1 MTLLNFAPKNMW
13 LQILHLPLGGL
24 SHIFLC
30 SHRSDGLQDSFLLLQ
45 LPGRNKLLKSTF
57 PWEIIKPGNKIIFP
71 NLNCSTHFG
80 WSSWFVLLFFF
91 FFFQPWHLLPA
102 NWSLPLARY
111 SSAGGARQTP
121 QGSPSHCFPLSI
133 SSNHWV
139 LPVAS
144 LTDAATSTGSAY
156 RVCSPFEQCHS
167 LHLQNLLLHIAQQSH
182 KTSEFKLF
190 CCRAP
195 GSF

>member
-13 LQILHLPLGGL
+13 LQILNLPLGGL
-24 SHIFLC
+24 SHIFCC
-30 SHRSDGLQDSFLLLQ
+30 SHRSDALQDSFLLLQ
-45 LPGRNKLLKSTF
+45 LPGRNKLLRSTF
-57 PWEIIKPGNKIIFP
+57 PREIIKPGNKIIFL
-71 NLNCSTHFG
+71 NLNCPTHFG
-80 WSSWFVLLFFF
+80 WSSWFVLFFF
-91 FFFQPWHLLPA
+91 SNPDIFSQQIDPFHWPGTALLEEQDKPHRAHLPIASPFQSPLIIECSLWPHWQMLL
-102 NWSLPLARY
+102 
-111 SSAGGARQTP
+111 
-121 QGSPSHCFPLSI
+121 
-133 SSNHWV
+133 
-139 LPVAS
+139 
-144 LTDAATSTGSAY
+144 TSTGSAY

>member
-1 MTLLNFAPKNMW
+1 MVIRPQNRKSGMTLLNFAPKNMW

-57 PWEIIKPGNKIIFP
+57 PREIIKPGNKIIFP

-91 FFFQPWHLLPA
+91 FFPTLTSSPSKLIPSTGQVQLCWRSKTNPTGLTFPLLP
-102 NWSLPLARY
+102 
-111 SSAGGARQTP
+111 
-121 QGSPSHCFPLSI
+121 
-133 SSNHWV
+133 
-139 LPVAS
+139 
-144 LTDAATSTGSAY
+144 
-156 RVCSPFEQCHS
+156 PF
-167 LHLQNLLLHIAQQSH
+167 NLL
-182 KTSEFKLF
+182 
-190 CCRAP
+190 
-195 GSF
+195 